1 MFFNFVYRL
10 SYPGTDVFLVVFDIA
25 SPASFHNVK
34 QRWFPEIQATKSFA
48 ENNKPIGARSFF
60 REQKKLGNW
69 ILVATNSQLR
79 NDRDTI
85 VELREKNQEPVSEQ
99 EGQALAKDLGAY
111 AYIEV
116 DFGNHASV
124 DAVFQNAVRVHRNAY
139 NQAPLQFRA

>member
-1 MFFNFVYRL
+1 
-10 SYPGTDVFLVVFDIA
+10 
-25 SPASFHNVK
+25 VK

-99 EGQALAKDLGAY
+99 EGQTLAKDLGAY

-116 DFGNHASV
+116 DFGNDASV

-139 NQAPLQFRA
+139 NQVPLQFRA